1 MSLINLLYSS
11 LVGQR
16 TVIGVLELDALL
28 DENTSLRSQITEY
41 PIEDGSVISDH
52 ISQESETLSLEGVIT
67 GTGTLFNIAAGKSK
81 LIAAKETL
89 RTLHKNRELITI
101 ITGVD
106 VYEDFAIESC
116 NINRNSDDGE
126 QFSVSMELRKIKK
139 VTLRTEEI
147 PPEKTSG
154 TATGKAGKT
163 KTKAGKGAV
172 KTKNGKENPISKV
185 KTEKAQTSVDG
196 NAAGKRP
203 SLILG
208 KVFG

>member
-11 LVGQR
+11 LIGTR

-28 DENTSLRSQITEY
+28 TESTSLRSQITEY

-52 ISQESETLSLEGVIT
+52 ISQESETLSIEGVIT
-67 GTGTLFNIAAGKSK
+67 GAGTLFNISAGKSK
-81 LIAAKETL
+81 LIAAKEAL
-89 RTLHKNRELITI
+89 RELHEKRELISI
-101 ITGVD
+101 VTGVD
-106 VYEDFAIESC
+106 VYDDFAIESC
-116 NINRNSDDGE
+116 EISRNNEDGE

-154 TATGKAGKT
+154 KAKGKAGKT

-196 NAAGKRP
+196 NAVGKRP
-203 SLILG
+203 SSILG

>member
-1 MSLINLLYSS
+1 MSLVNLLYSY
-11 LVGQR
+11 LVGTR
-16 TVIGVLELDALL
+16 TVIGALELDALVS
-28 DENTSLRSQITEY
+28 ENTSLKSQITEY

-81 LIAAKETL
+81 LIAAKEAL

-116 NINRNSDDGE
+116 DINRNNKDGE
-126 QFSVSMELRKIKK
+126 QFSVNLELKKINK

-147 PPEKTSG
+147 PPEKTSR
-154 TATGKAGKT
+154 
-163 KTKAGKGAV
+163 V
-172 KTKNGKENPISKV
+172 S
-185 KTEKAQTSVDG
+185 
-196 NAAGKRP
+196 
-203 SLILG
+203 
-208 KVFG
+208 